1 MYKVIGKFQEL
12 DGIEKESLSEIKKEL
27 GLIGSLSADVGN
39 IELYYTDDGNTYAIT
54 KDSEYYYGNK
64 GDTEDIIIARNKQGR
79 PRDTMTLGDV
89 SNILKE
95 QNPNVLLNDV
105 KLYDKFLNPIMSI
118 AINNKKKLI
127 SLLTDSD
134 FVGINKPAKVLSDI
148 NFK

>member
-1 MYKVIGKFQEL
+1 MNIKIQYNCL
-12 DGIEKESLSEIKKEL
+12 DI
-27 GLIGSLSADVGN
+27 N
-39 IELYYTDDGNTYAIT
+39 WN
-54 KDSEYYYGNK
+54 
-64 GDTEDIIIARNKQGR
+64 
-79 PRDTMTLGDV
+79 DV